1 MALNL
6 KIPTRPTK
14 FPLKISDYRRKVIAI
29 TNRILVAVKA
39 DGTVIYTTYDNTTNL
54 RFAAQNVVSVVA
66 SVYRVSSRYV
76 DVTSSIYCL
85 RNDGSVCYFIY
96 SDKTDINYT
105 NFNVNECNIT
115 DVVDIAAGGREIF
128 FLKSD
133 GTVWN
138 QYNVCIYSTPH
149 EIVKIFAT
157 NSSKDGILLGLKV
170 DGTVVF
176 LSDFWNKGSVFTDWT
191 DIVDVASCNEYVS
204 TSSKS
209 LDSIKSSFV
218 GLKADGTVVNCAAA
232 KTWKNVVQLSIIE
245 SAIMGLK
252 TDGSVYIELYE
263 KYLYE
268 HSYIT
273 NLIRALSKLTDVV
286 AVGVSNGIRE
296 GKNAFCVRANGTV
309 YAPKVLG
316 FVNGTYNTW
325 TGIAQPSFIKSVYG
339 YYQPS
344 TNKLFTVKDGALT
357 AVCDSW
363 SQLVGDDKTPIIE
376 QCTDTVAT
384 IAMLKPLGDFK
395 LYSFLADS
403 DTTCK
408 AQFTVIEKPVT
419 IKPKTLLSTIGYGR
433 IKKIAMSAEFSNLN
447 IKVLC
452 TTDLTNYKYY
462 DTSAKNWKTTTD
474 FSKGMSINALNTLDD
489 VAIASLMG
497 EATDIAFGFYFEP
510 TAITATYNFSLG
522 VQGQKDGSWK
532 RAVHGTDYDYGYPF
546 NDTLRIEIKA
556 NGDYKVNYTKI

>member
-14 FPLKISDYRRKVIAI
+14 FPLKISDYRRKVIAA
-29 TNRILVAVKA
+29 THTILVAVKA
-39 DGTVIYTTYDNTTNL
+39 DGTVVYTTLNNTTNL

-66 SVYRVSSRYV
+66 SVYRMSNKSE
-76 DVTSSIYCL
+76 DITSSIYCL

-96 SDKTDINYT
+96 SDTLSS

-115 DVVDIAAGGREIF
+115 DVVDIAAGGMNIF

-138 QYNVCIYSTPH
+138 KYNNCIYSTPH

-157 NSSKDGILLGLKV
+157 NSSHDGILLGLKV

-176 LSDFWNKGSVFTDWT
+176 LGNYKFLDLRSLFTDWT
-191 DIVDVASCNEYVS
+191 DIVDVASSNVYLS
-204 TSSKS
+204 GSKS
-209 LDSIKSSFV
+209 LDEIKASFV
-218 GLKADGTVVNCAAA
+218 GLKADGTVVNCATA
-232 KTWKNVVQLSIIE
+232 KTWENVVQLSTTIG
-245 SAIMGLK
+245 AIMGLK
-252 TDGSVYIELYE
+252 TNGSVYLGLLDRVNNNNNNI
-263 KYLYE
+263 
-268 HSYIT
+268 
-273 NLIRALSKLTDVV
+273 IRALAQQTDVV
-286 AVGVSNGIRE
+286 AVSAGSYINNIQ
-296 GKNAFCVRANGTV
+296 NAFCVKANGTV
-309 YAPKVLG
+309 YAKSVAG

-419 IKPKTLLSTIGYGR
+419 MKPKTLLSTIGYGR

-462 DTSAKNWKTTTD
+462 DTSAKDWKTTTD

>member
-14 FPLKISDYRRKVIAI
+14 FPLKISDYRRKVIAA
-29 TNRILVAVKA
+29 THTILVAVKA
-39 DGTVIYTTYDNTTNL
+39 DGTVVYTTLNNTTNL

-66 SVYRVSSRYV
+66 SVYR
-76 DVTSSIYCL
+76 TSSKYDDITSRIYCL

-96 SDKTDINYT
+96 SDNASS
-105 NFNVNECNIT
+105 NFNVNECIVT
-115 DVVDIAAGGREIF
+115 DVVDIAAGGMDIF

-138 QYNVCIYSTPH
+138 KYNGCIYSTPH

-157 NSSKDGILLGLKV
+157 NSSLDGILLGLKV

-176 LSDFWNKGSVFTDWT
+176 LSDFWGKGSLFTDWT
-191 DIVDVASCNEYVS
+191 DIVDVASYNNYV
-204 TSSKS
+204 TGSKS
-209 LDSIKSSFV
+209 SDEIKASFV
-218 GLKADGTVVNCAAA
+218 GLKADGTVVNCATA
-232 KTWKNVVQLSIIE
+232 KTWENVVQLSITDN
-245 SAIMGLK
+245 AIMGLK
-252 TDGSVYIELYE
+252 TNGSVYLGLFNGLFYNNNNNNI
-263 KYLYE
+263 
-268 HSYIT
+268 
-273 NLIRALSKLTDVV
+273 IRALAKRTDVV
-286 AVGVSNGIRE
+286 AVGAGGYINERQ
-296 GKNAFCVRANGTV
+296 NAFCVKANGTV
-309 YAPKVLG
+309 YTYSVAG
-316 FVNGTYNTW
+316 FVNYNTW

-419 IKPKTLLSTIGYGR
+419 MKPKTLLSTIGYGT

>member
-14 FPLKISDYRRKVIAI
+14 FPLKISDYRRKVIAA
-29 TNRILVAVKA
+29 TYTILVAVKA
-39 DGTVIYTTYDNTTNL
+39 DGTVVYTTWQNTTNV

-66 SVYRVSSRYV
+66 SICRKSSRAE
-76 DVTSSIYCL
+76 DRTSYIYFL
-85 RNDGSVCYFIY
+85 RNDGSVCYCIY
-96 SDKTDINYT
+96 KHVGKYT
-105 NFNVNECNIT
+105 FQMLSNCQECNIT
-115 DVVDIAAGGREIF
+115 DVVDIAAGAENIF

-133 GTVWN
+133 GTVWGGKN
-138 QYNVCIYSTPH
+138 SSNYSCIYSTPH

-157 NSSKDGILLGLKV
+157 NNRHGGILLGLKV

-176 LSDFWNKGSVFTDWT
+176 LSGLSIMGQEYPFADWT
-191 DIVDVASCNEYVS
+191 DIVDVASANYEIRVN
-204 TSSKS
+204 SKDLS
-209 LDSIKSSFV
+209 SIKESFI
-218 GLKADGTVVNCAAA
+218 GLKDDGNDVNCEAE
-232 KTWKNVVQLSIIE
+232 KKWEKVVQLSI
-245 SAIMGLK
+245 AGGIMGLK
-252 TDGSVYIELYE
+252 TDGSVYSAGGNDEL
-263 KYLYE
+263 
-268 HSYIT
+268 T
-273 NLIRALSKLTDVV
+273 RALAKLTDVV
-286 AVGVSNGIRE
+286 AVAASDYMRLGT
-296 GKNAFCVRANGTV
+296 NAFCVKADGTV
-309 YAPKVLG
+309 YTPNVSQ
-316 FVNGTYNTW
+316 FVNGTYNKW

-419 IKPKTLLSTIGYGR
+419 MKPKTLLSTIGYGT

-532 RAVHGTDYDYGYPF
+532 RAVHGADYDYGYPF

>member
-14 FPLKISDYRRKVIAI
+14 FPLKISDYRRKVIA
-29 TNRILVAVKA
+29 TTHTILVAVKA
-39 DGTVIYTTYDNTTNL
+39 DGTVVYTTLNNTTNL

-66 SVYRVSSRYV
+66 SVYR
-76 DVTSSIYCL
+76 TSSKYDDITSCIYCL
-85 RNDGSVCYFIY
+85 RNDGSVCYFVY
-96 SDKTDINYT
+96 SDKASS
-105 NFNVNECNIT
+105 NFNVNECGIT
-115 DVVDIAAGGREIF
+115 DVVDIAAGGLGIF

-133 GTVWN
+133 GTVWGRGN
-138 QYNVCIYSTPH
+138 CCIYSTPH

-157 NSSKDGILLGLKV
+157 NSSRDSILLGLKV
-170 DGTVVF
+170 DGTVVVLLVSNKF
-176 LSDFWNKGSVFTDWT
+176 LNLNGLFADWT
-191 DIVDVASCNEYVS
+191 DIVDVASCNNDV
-204 TSSKS
+204 TGSKS
-209 LDSIKSSFV
+209 LDEIKASFV
-218 GLKADGTVVNCAAA
+218 GLKADGTVVNCATAN
-232 KTWKNVVQLSIIE
+232 TWENVVQLSITE
-245 SAIMGLK
+245 LAIMGLK
-252 TDGSVYIELYE
+252 TNGSVYLGLFDGSCNNNNNNNI
-263 KYLYE
+263 
-268 HSYIT
+268 
-273 NLIRALSKLTDVV
+273 IRALARLTDVV
-286 AVGVSNGIRE
+286 AVGAGGYMNERQ
-296 GKNAFCVRANGTV
+296 NAFCVKANGTV
-309 YAPKVLG
+309 YAYNVAG
-316 FVNGTYNTW
+316 FVNYNTW

-419 IKPKTLLSTIGYGR
+419 IKPKTLLSIIGYGR

-462 DTSAKNWKTTTD
+462 DTSAKDWKTTTD

-497 EATDIAFGFYFEP
+497 EATDIAFGFYCEP

>member
-14 FPLKISDYRRKVIAI
+14 FPLKISDYRRKVIAQ
-29 TNRILVAVKA
+29 TASILVAVKA
-39 DGTVIYTTYDNTTNL
+39 DGTVVYTTWGNTTNV

-66 SVYRVSSRYV
+66 SICRNSSSAEDR
-76 DVTSSIYCL
+76 TSYIYFL
-85 RNDGSVCYFIY
+85 RNDGSVCYCIY
-96 SDKTDINYT
+96 KHVSKYSFKILSNGK
-105 NFNVNECNIT
+105 ECNIT
-115 DVVDIAAGGREIF
+115 DVVDIAAGAENIF

-133 GTVWN
+133 GTVWGGERSSN
-138 QYNVCIYSTPH
+138 YSCIYSTPH

-157 NSSKDGILLGLKV
+157 NNRHGGILLGLKV

-176 LSDFWNKGSVFTDWT
+176 LGGGNNDLFADWT
-191 DIVDVASCNEYVS
+191 DIVDVASANYEICV
-204 TSSKS
+204 SSKT
-209 LDSIKSSFV
+209 LDSIKASFI

-232 KTWKNVVQLSIIE
+232 ETWENVVQLSI
-245 SAIMGLK
+245 AGGIMGLK
-252 TDGSVYIELYE
+252 TDGSVY
-263 KYLYE
+263 
-268 HSYIT
+268 ST
-273 NLIRALSKLTDVV
+273 GGNGNLINTLAKLTDVV
-286 AVGVSNGIRE
+286 AVAASDFIPQ
-296 GKNAFCVRANGTV
+296 GKNAFCVKADGTV
-309 YAPKVLG
+309 YTYDVAN
-316 FVNGTYNTW
+316 FINGTYNKW

-419 IKPKTLLSTIGYGR
+419 MKPKTLLSTIGYGK

-532 RAVHGTDYDYGYPF
+532 RAVHGADYDYGYPF